1 MLIRQGYLLM
11 KTTYFDEKRDM
22 EKRPTLQIG
31 ALLVAVAILASLV
44 GCQKGEVSQTETKP
58 VFYPPAPDK
67 PRIQFLMSISGATD
81 LEIEGK
87 KKAGAFE
94 KFVVGDATG
103 WEQTEIAKP
112 FGMALYDGKLYVCDV
127 GRSAVEIIDLKTGKF
142 SFLTKD
148 RRLMSPGNIVI
159 DNGNKYVSDARVGT
173 VFVFDKDNNLV
184 GMWGKE
190 AGLAPVDLDIYQ
202 DKLYVLDGES
212 CQVLVF
218 DKITGKELDRIGK
231 RGKEI
236 GELDYVTGMTVDH
249 EGNIY
254 VVDTVHARVTKFDN
268 EGIYKQI
275 FGFQSTS
282 IHGLVRPKGLDID
295 KEGRLWIIDAG
306 TNVAKIYNAQAQL
319 LLFFGTQGMGRGQ
332 MYLPGTVRVDYDN
345 IEYFQKYAVDGAQ
358 LEFLILV
365 SNQYGPNKISVYGF
379 GKFPAQEKTAEEEML
394 RRLKQVEGGGLLQRE
409 PGEVETGEDS
419 ELGEGSKKGESPGKG
434 EQKEDGKEEK

>member
-142 SFLTKD
+142 SFLTRD
-148 RRLMSPGNIVI
+148 RRLRDPGNIVI
-159 DNGNKYVSDARVGT
+159 DHGNKYVSDARVGT

-231 RGKEI
+231 RGI
-236 GELDYVTGMTVDH
+236 
-249 EGNIY
+249 
-254 VVDTVHARVTKFDN
+254 
-268 EGIYKQI
+268 
-275 FGFQSTS
+275 
-282 IHGLVRPKGLDID
+282 GLVDRGAHSFNGGDDRPCTGTLRDGNVPSEECRTFQAPGGRRKDTRDTGQAPSCTTT
-295 KEGRLWIIDAG
+295 KEKSTTTSAQ
-306 TNVAKIYNAQAQL
+306 TEAQA
-319 LLFFGTQGMGRGQ
+319 
-332 MYLPGTVRVDYDN
+332 
-345 IEYFQKYAVDGAQ
+345 
-358 LEFLILV
+358 
-365 SNQYGPNKISVYGF
+365 
-379 GKFPAQEKTAEEEML
+379 
-394 RRLKQVEGGGLLQRE
+394 
-409 PGEVETGEDS
+409 
-419 ELGEGSKKGESPGKG
+419 
-434 EQKEDGKEEK
+434 